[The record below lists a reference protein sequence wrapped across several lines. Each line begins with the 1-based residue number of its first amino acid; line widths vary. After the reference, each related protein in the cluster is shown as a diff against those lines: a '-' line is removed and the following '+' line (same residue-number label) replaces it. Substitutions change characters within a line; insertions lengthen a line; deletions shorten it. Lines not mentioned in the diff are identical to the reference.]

1 MNPVSDVNTRDPPDM
16 KARHVVASEFWRLI
30 IRRAISKSD
39 EKVAGIC
46 NLWTAALLIERNSEA
61 NNAGVKTSK
70 REAGT
75 DQAKLQQM
83 ATYALTTLLNQ
94 LENTNARYGV
104 ALGSFPRK
112 QPLQRELSKKEFSI
126 EAGSAAG

>member
-1 MNPVSDVNTRDPPDM
+1 M